1 MNSAQSVK
9 VGPAGHRKRLR
20 ERFSKSGRSGLA
32 DYELLELLLTYA
44 IPRIDTKP
52 VAKALLHQFG
62 TLLNVL
68 QQPREKLILI
78 EGVGDQ
84 TALFLHMIQRF
95 LTRCT
100 ESVLDDQPSVTGPE
114 DIFAFIRLNL
124 GSRPKECIYALY
136 LDNANRVIHH
146 EEIAVGTVDRS
157 PFYPREVL
165 KPALIHNASGLVL
178 VHNHPTGRPVPSEND
193 LEMTRKI
200 GEIAAA
206 LGVKLIDHVIV
217 SSSQAYSVKTG
228 KLL

>member
-1 MNSAQSVK
+1 MNRALGDK
-9 VGPAGHRKRLR
+9 LGPAGHRKRLR
-20 ERFSKSGRSGLA
+20 ERFSKSGRHGLA

-68 QQPREKLILI
+68 QQPREKLMLVH
-78 EGVGDQ
+78 GVGEQ
-84 TALFLHMIQRF
+84 TAFFLQMIQSF

-100 ESVLDDQPSVTGPE
+100 ESVLEDQPSVSGPE
-114 DIFAFIRLNL
+114 DIFAFIRLNM
-124 GSRPKECIYALY
+124 GSRPNECIYGLY

-146 EEIAVGTVDRS
+146 EEISTGTVDRS

-178 VHNHPTGRPVPSEND
+178 VHNHPTGQPVPSEND
-193 LEMTRKI
+193 LELTRNI
-200 GEIAAA
+200 GEIASA
-206 LGVKLIDHVIV
+206 LGVKLIDHLVV
-217 SSSQAYSVKTG
+217 SSSQAYSIKTG